1 MDNPFEELI
10 LDTLEEMAN
19 QYTAIYP
26 WMVQARMGM
35 DVSER
40 TLRRYMVRMAAAG
53 RIQRLGERKGYQ
65 TREAYNRA
73 LRRLKAKQER

>member
-10 LDTLEEMAN
+10 LATLEDMAN
-19 QYTAIYP
+19 QYITIYP
-26 WMVQARMGM
+26 WMVQARLGT

-40 TLRRYMVRMAAAG
+40 TLRRYMVRMANEG

-65 TREAYNRA
+65 TREAYNLA
-73 LRRLKAKQER
+73 LKRLQAKKER